1 MVSADAGEVLR
12 RPADLRLFGMAA
24 GMWGSSLLAL
34 YANAVAATWIAVAAG
49 AGAVGLALALFGRPV
64 PARRVA
70 IGWAAAAVL
79 LGVVCGAAST
89 GARTVSRDADPLA
102 DLARR
107 HALVRAELT
116 VTDDPKALGQARP
129 GPATFLVPAR
139 LTRLVV
145 DGLGAVSLDARV
157 VVFATDPAWR
167 TLLPSQAVAT
177 TGRLAPARG
186 GDLTAASLTTTD
198 APEPVNRPSWMQR
211 AAARL
216 RAGLQAAC
224 APLSTDP
231 GGLLPGLVIG
241 DTSRL
246 DPALAED
253 FRTTGLTHLVA
264 VSGANLAIVLSVIL
278 FAARWCRAGPWLAT
292 AICAAALVGFVVL
305 ARPSPSVVRAAAMG
319 AVGLLALASGRRG
332 AAAPALATA
341 VIVALLIDPALAVD
355 VGFALSVSATGAL
368 VLLARPW
375 RDGLRA
381 RGVPAGLADALAVPA
396 AAQVAC
402 GPIIVALS
410 GGVSLVAVPANLL
423 AAPAVAPA
431 TLLGVASAIVSP
443 LWPDGAG
450 FLAWVASWPAR
461 WLVAIAR
468 TGAAVPIGTVPWP
481 AGLPGA
487 LALALVTAAVL
498 VAARR
503 PVLRRVLVVIVLG
516 VAVGAA
522 PVRWAASGWPPEGAV
537 IVACDV
543 GQGDAIV
550 LPLGQA
556 EAIVVDTGPEPVAV
570 DGCLRRLGV
579 DSVPLLVL
587 SHFHVD
593 HIGGL
598 SGVFRGRS
606 VGALLVPAFGEPAE
620 ADRSVRAEAEA
631 ASVPVV
637 VAAVGWTYARG
648 DDQLRVIGPARRLTG
663 TRSDPNNNSVLIRVV
678 ARGVSMLLV
687 GDAETEEQEA
697 ALADDDNA
705 QLRVDI
711 LKVAHHG
718 SIYQD
723 PDFLDAVHPIV
734 GLVSVGTGN
743 PYGHPNVGLLE
754 RLTRTGARVVRTDV
768 DGDLAVVVASNGQ
781 LGVAVSGSTYGSQ
794 ALLHTQSDATS
805 TLGVRS
811 WNMGVCPHDSLR
823 CASARHRRR
832 RTAGGA
838 RGFRSRRRGEGS
850 RPRNDGRRVRSR
862 RDDRRRSHGGG
873 QPIAVRRHPGRGDPQ
888 LAGCQEG
895 ARGGIAGLCRR
906 AGTGCRACGD
916 PRRRC
921 QGQGRGRRS
930 ARGRR
935 HGDLRREDHQAPRAG
950 RVRPGRDPSSRWQ
963 MRRRRGRGTP
973 RRGG

>member
-1 MVSADAGEVLR
+1 VVSADAGEVLR

-503 PVLRRVLVVIVLG
+503 PVCGASWSSSSSVSRWEPPRC
-516 VAVGAA
+516 VG
-522 PVRWAASGWPPEGAV
+522 P
-537 IVACDV
+537 
-543 GQGDAIV
+543 
-550 LPLGQA
+550 
-556 EAIVVDTGPEPVAV
+556 
-570 DGCLRRLGV
+570 
-579 DSVPLLVL
+579 
-587 SHFHVD
+587 
-593 HIGGL
+593 
-598 SGVFRGRS
+598 
-606 VGALLVPAFGEPAE
+606 
-620 ADRSVRAEAEA
+620 
-631 ASVPVV
+631 
-637 VAAVGWTYARG
+637 
-648 DDQLRVIGPARRLTG
+648 
-663 TRSDPNNNSVLIRVV
+663 
-678 ARGVSMLLV
+678 
-687 GDAETEEQEA
+687 
-697 ALADDDNA
+697 
-705 QLRVDI
+705 
-711 LKVAHHG
+711 
-718 SIYQD
+718 
-723 PDFLDAVHPIV
+723 
-734 GLVSVGTGN
+734 
-743 PYGHPNVGLLE
+743 
-754 RLTRTGARVVRTDV
+754 
-768 DGDLAVVVASNGQ
+768 
-781 LGVAVSGSTYGSQ
+781 
-794 ALLHTQSDATS
+794 
-805 TLGVRS
+805 
-811 WNMGVCPHDSLR
+811 
-823 CASARHRRR
+823 
-832 RTAGGA
+832 
-838 RGFRSRRRGEGS
+838 
-850 RPRNDGRRVRSR
+850 
-862 RDDRRRSHGGG
+862 
-873 QPIAVRRHPGRGDPQ
+873 
-888 LAGCQEG
+888 
-895 ARGGIAGLCRR
+895 RR
-906 AGTGCRACGD
+906 AGHRRARSLSRAMWVRAMRSCSRWVKPRRSWSTPVRSPWRWMAACAGWAWTPCPSSCSVTSTSTTSEACRACSGA
-916 PRRRC
+916 
-921 QGQGRGRRS
+921 GRS
-930 ARGRR
+930 ARCWCPRSGSPPRR
-935 HGDLRREDHQAPRAG
+935 TVPCAPRP
-950 RVRPGRDPSSRWQ
+950 R
-963 MRRRRGRGTP
+963 P
-973 RRGG
+973 RRCRWWWPRSAGPTPGAMTNCG